1 MNKKIAALTI
11 LCFTL
16 LTSGFAKP
24 RKPKD
29 LRPKITIL
37 DYLGKDEGKEIPSWV
52 EGVLEGEPKSVIM
65 ELGLNSSDKVF
76 VSTYQSK
83 NFEDLLLKGR
93 VEIYA
98 NFVRSCSR
106 YVDITQHEN
115 STQIKGLGSLF
126 TEVPAEST
134 EDFYSRSFYSSIASP
149 YGIFIE
155 QTSDTSYAEEFIK
168 FAVTPYGD
176 ITGPEGEKLSDPY
189 QSLFK
194 WFRNSDNVR
203 FDEFWIKFNREKD
216 GIYYTCYTVMSM
228 SEENYAMI
236 TKWINEEA
244 EKELAEDKKQTE
256 QLKELLQQ
264 KLIDTLN
271 K

>member
-11 LCFTL
+11 ICFTL
-16 LTSGFAKP
+16 LTSAFAKP

-29 LRPKITIL
+29 LRPKITTL
-37 DYLGKDEGKEIPSWV
+37 DYLGKAEGKEIPSWID
-52 EGVLEGEPKSVIM
+52 GVLEGEPKSVIM

-83 NFEDLLLKGR
+83 NFEDLLLRGR
-93 VEIYA
+93 AEAYEQLVRKA
-98 NFVRSCSR
+98 SSFV
-106 YVDITQHEN
+106 DTNLNEN
-115 STQIKGLGSLF
+115 QRLRMGLGYYLYTGEI
-126 TEVPAEST
+126 TES
-134 EDFYSRSFYSSIASP
+134 DSIHKMAFSCTTP
-149 YGIFIE
+149 YGIHYAHGNE
-155 QTSDTSYAEEFIK
+155 YSYTKEFTK

-203 FDEFWIKFNREKD
+203 FDEFWIKVNREKD

-228 SEENYAMI
+228 SKENYEMI
-236 TKWINEEA
+236 TKWIKEEA
-244 EKELAEDKKQTE
+244 EKELAEPQKMKE
-256 QLKELLQQ
+256 QLLE
-264 KLIDTLN
+264 KL

>member
-11 LCFTL
+11 ICFTL
-16 LTSGFAKP
+16 LTSAFAKP

-52 EGVLEGEPKSVIM
+52 EGAVDSDAVFTKK
-65 ELGLNSSDKVF
+65 ELGLNSSDVVF
-76 VSTYQSK
+76 ISTYQSK

-98 NFVRSCSR
+98 NFVRSYSR

-115 STQIKGLGSLF
+115 STQIKGLGAYLF
-126 TEVPAEST
+126 TEASVEST
-134 EDFYSRSFYSSIASP
+134 EDFYSRSLYSSIASP
-149 YGIFIE
+149 YGIFIKQGSE
-155 QTSDTSYAEEFIK
+155 TSYAEEFIK

-176 ITGPEGEKLSDPY
+176 ITGPDGEKLSDPY

-216 GIYYTCYTVMSM
+216 GISYICYTVMSM
-228 SEENYAMI
+228 SKENYEMI
-236 TKWINEEA
+236 TKWIKEET
-244 EKELAEDKKQTE
+244 EKELAEPQKMKE
-256 QLKELLQQ
+256 QLLE
-264 KLIDTLN
+264 KL